1 MWVILIQLFPAP
13 HLLTHVPNFARLQEI
28 QTNLRRVQSRST
40 LAELVIATP
49 SLSILLAAVV
59 RANLAD
65 VLNSPG
71 TFTVF
76 APNNDA
82 FAKVPSD
89 IANTLFTNDAFLPH
103 LTDLLLYHVL
113 GEVITTNQHA
123 FFNNEK
129 LSPLNGEKLLV
140 TRPNLEVNGNLLIAR
155 NIEASNG
162 VANVID
168 GVLIPSWVTNSIT
181 DLVVATSQLS
191 TLLSLVSLAGLA
203 DALAGPGELTVVAPT
218 NAAFAKLPAATVN
231 FLVSDAGIPTLVDI
245 LLYHVFDG
253 IFASSQLS
261 NGPVKTLEGG
271 TVMVR
276 LGDDVMFNNAKAV
289 AVDFLANNGVAHAI
303 DTVLDPADGR

>member
-1 MWVILIQLFPAP
+1 MAQTAVTLDHVNGATAAVVVVETDNKKKSKDGGYILEAP
-13 HLLTHVPNFARLQEI
+13 QAPPFSF
-28 QTNLRRVQSRST
+28 VQGKPT
-40 LAELVIATP
+40 IAELVIATP

-59 RANLAD
+59 RANLAG
-65 VLNSPG
+65 VLNSPY

-162 VANVID
+162 VANIID

-181 DLVVATSQLS
+181 DLVVAISQLS

-218 NAAFAKLPAATVN
+218 NAAFACGYCQLFGFRCWYSYLGRHSPLP
-231 FLVSDAGIPTLVDI
+231 
-245 LLYHVFDG
+245 
-253 IFASSQLS
+253 
-261 NGPVKTLEGG
+261 
-271 TVMVR
+271 R
-276 LGDDVMFNNAKAV
+276 L
-289 AVDFLANNGVAHAI
+289 
-303 DTVLDPADGR
+303 

>member
-1 MWVILIQLFPAP
+1 
-13 HLLTHVPNFARLQEI
+13 LQEI

-59 RANLAD
+59 RANLAG